1 MKHYKLLTAALCA
14 VFIIGCSSAGNIV
27 TKERTPTDTLKAL
40 NDASKKKDTAAIKKL
55 LSKGTNILLEDAAS
69 KQQTSSDELLKKDD
83 GAPFED
89 LPEIRGEKIEGETA
103 TVTVGNQITSED
115 ENIPL
120 VREDGEWKVALDK
133 YLDDLKK
140 RYDEDMNKRKDAE
153 SLPSNSNSKS
163 VEVPKENNTNSAA
176 NKK

>member
-1 MKHYKLLTAALCA
+1 MKHYKLLTLALCA
-14 VFIIGCSSAGNIV
+14 VFFISGCSSVGNIV

-55 LSKGTNILLEDAAS
+55 LSKGTNVLLENAALAAN
-69 KQQTSSDELLKKDD
+69 TSSDELLKKDD

-103 TVTVGNQITSED
+103 TVTVANQITSED

-120 VREDGEWKVALDK
+120 VKEDGEWKVALDK
-133 YLDDLKK
+133 YLEDLKK
-140 RYDEDMNKRKDAE
+140 RYDEDMNKMRDE
-153 SLPSNSNSKS
+153 QSLPSNSNSKS
-163 VEVPKENNTNSAA
+163 AEVPKENKPAT